1 MNKYMTVEII
11 TPDKEIFSGIASL
24 VQLPG
29 LDGLFEILENHAALI
44 AALSKG
50 KIKLISENKTLFF
63 DINGGVVEVLKNK
76 VQVLAE

>member
-1 MNKYMTVEII
+1 MTVEIV
-11 TPDKEIFSGIASL
+11 TPDKELFSGNASF

-29 LDGLFEILENHAALI
+29 MCGLFTILENHAALVT
-44 AALSKG
+44 ALTKG
-50 KIKLISENKTLFF
+50 KIKLVSENETLFF

>member
-1 MNKYMTVEII
+1 MIVEIV
-11 TPDKEIFSGIASL
+11 TPDKEIFSGTASL

-29 LDGLFEILENHAALI
+29 LDGLFEILENHAALV

-50 KIKLISENKTLFF
+50 KIKLISENETLFF
-63 DINGGVVEVLKNK
+63 EINGGVVEVLKNK

>member
-1 MNKYMTVEII
+1 MIVEII
-11 TPDKEIFSGIASL
+11 TPNKEIFSGSATL

-29 LDGLFEILENHAALI
+29 MNGLFEILENHAALV

-50 KIKLISENKTLFF
+50 KIKLISHNETLFF
-63 DINGGVVEVLKNK
+63 EINGGVVEVLKNK